1 MTKKNNDVNKTA
13 EQENS
18 TPEATEEQA
27 KAEQPEQEKEEL
39 VSKSELEAKEKE
51 LKECKDRH
59 LRLAAEYDNYRKR
72 TARERENLY
81 TDARLAT
88 IGEFLSVYDNLER
101 ALSNPTSD
109 EAFKKGIEL
118 TFAQLCETLQKMNVE
133 EIFPQNEKFD
143 PNYHNAVMHVDDD
156 SVGEGIVVEVF
167 QKGFKIGDRVLRHAM
182 VKVAN

>member
-1 MTKKNNDVNKTA
+1 MTKKNNDVNKTEA
-13 EQENS
+13 QENS
-18 TPEATEEQA
+18 ACEKAEEQA
-27 KAEQPEQEKEEL
+27 KTEQPEQEKDEL
-39 VSKSELEAKEKE
+39 VPKSELEAKEKE
-51 LKECKDRH
+51 LSECKDRH

-101 ALSNPTSD
+101 ALSNPTQD

-133 EIFPQNEKFD
+133 EIYPEHEKFD
-143 PNYHNAVMHVDDD
+143 PNYHNAVMHVDDEAF
-156 SVGEGIVVEVF
+156 GEGVVVEVF
-167 QKGFKIGDRVLRHAM
+167 QKGFKIGERVLRHAM